1 MKEPNLQNLQK
12 KYLLFKAKNKDPKA
26 FSKVYDLYVE
36 RIYRFVYFK
45 VSSQEQAQDL
55 TSEIFLKIWQAII
68 DGKDIRNLNAFIY
81 KVARNL
87 VIDYYRQERKKEI
100 ALDQEEVEQQQMTA
114 VLDQVKE
121 VETKLEVEKIES
133 KLKELKD
140 EYREVIIL
148 RFIEGLSIKEI
159 AEIVDKKIGT
169 VRVIL
174 YRAIN
179 TLKEL
184 MSEDEVQDN

>member
-1 MKEPNLQNLQK
+1 MKEPNLQK

-55 TSEIFLKIWQAII
+55 TSDVFLKTWQAII

-87 VIDYYRQERKKEI
+87 VIDYYRQERKREV
-100 ALDQEEVEQQQMTA
+100 ALEQDEVEQQQITV
-114 VLDQVKE
+114 VLDQLKE
-121 VETKLEVEKIES
+121 VETKLEVEKIEA
-133 KLKELKD
+133 KLKELKE

-159 AEIVDKKIGT
+159 AEIVDKKTGT

-179 TLKEL
+179 TLKDL
-184 MSEDEVQDN
+184 MSEDEDQAS